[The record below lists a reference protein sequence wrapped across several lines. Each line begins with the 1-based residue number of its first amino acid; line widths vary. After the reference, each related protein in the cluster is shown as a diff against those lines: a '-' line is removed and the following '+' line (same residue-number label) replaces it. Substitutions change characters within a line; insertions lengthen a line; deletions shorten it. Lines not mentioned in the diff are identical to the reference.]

1 MTRKTKEEQLN
12 FADAFDWK
20 LAHGGKRANAGRKK
34 QEPTKVVRVS
44 QKIKIPT
51 TAYECLIMQPV
62 IRTILILSKWITAFV
77 IYLATTW
84 AIALQAL
91 IS

>member
-34 QEPTKVVRVS
+34 QEPTKVVRV
-44 QKIKIPT
+44 
-51 TAYECLIMQPV
+51 PV
-62 IRTILILSKWITAFV
+62 GVLDEV
-77 IYLATTW
+77 N
-84 AIALQAL
+84 AL
-91 IS
+91 ISEYKSKGGTNEEK